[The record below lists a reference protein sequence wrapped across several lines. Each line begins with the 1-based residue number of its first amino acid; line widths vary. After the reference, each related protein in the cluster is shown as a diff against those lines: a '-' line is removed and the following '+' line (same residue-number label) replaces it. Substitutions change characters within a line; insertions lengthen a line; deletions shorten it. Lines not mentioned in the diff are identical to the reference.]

1 MGFNPNKATH
11 PGQIIARALER
22 EGMTQKNLSERT
34 GLTEKHL
41 SQIINEEASITVE
54 TALLLENALGGNAS
68 FWINLE
74 KNYQETKARI
84 ERVSFIRKEIPLLDR
99 FPYAEL
105 LKRGY

>member
-1 MGFNPNKATH
+1 MVYKPSKAIH
-11 PGQIIARALER
+11 PGQAILNILER

-41 SQIINEEASITVE
+41 SQIINGSASITVE
-54 TALLLENALGGNAS
+54 TALLLENALGGSAS

-84 ERVSFIRKEIPLLDR
+84 ERSSSLKKEANLLQK
-99 FPYAEL
+99 FPYNE
-105 LKRGY
+105 